1 MTIDFLKV
9 ADFLQEELQEF
20 YRVLW
25 PVTARSGFAVS
36 KRSSV
41 DARLFGPMRILDGR
55 RK

>member
-41 DARLFGPMRILDGR
+41 GGRLFETIRMPGACR
-55 RK
+55 R